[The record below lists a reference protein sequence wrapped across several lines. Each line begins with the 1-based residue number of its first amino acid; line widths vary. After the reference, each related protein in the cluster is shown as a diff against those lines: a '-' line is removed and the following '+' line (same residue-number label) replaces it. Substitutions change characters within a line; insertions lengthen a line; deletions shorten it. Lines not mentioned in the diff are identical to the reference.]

1 VSSLYDVGEPK
12 TIANQVRSFELSSI
26 RRPGFRGIRPAF
38 GGREFATVSSV
49 AIAEKAK
56 NAGQGA
62 EVKPG
67 PYSDIPAL
75 MRAELNADSDRD
87 VLIRMQHLARKKLA
101 LRPDITPEE
110 LADYLAL
117 AENCENFE
125 QWLKLRRGVENI
137 RPSRSTVAWVLGT
150 LAIVALL
157 TTGLIAAI
165 AVTVS
170 GL

>member
-1 VSSLYDVGEPK
+1 M
-12 TIANQVRSFELSSI
+12 
-26 RRPGFRGIRPAF
+26 
-38 GGREFATVSSV
+38 
-49 AIAEKAK
+49 
-56 NAGQGA
+56 
-62 EVKPG
+62 KPG

-87 VLIRMQHLARKKLA
+87 VLVRMQHLARKKLA
-101 LRPDITPEE
+101 LRPDITEEE

-125 QWLKLRRGVENI
+125 QWMKLRRGTEVAG
-137 RPSRSTVAWVLGT
+137 PSRSTIAWVLGT
-150 LAIVALL
+150 MAIVALL